1 MSLNLFNEELNRAY
15 KNTGLL
21 ASDVWNYKKDDT
33 EFQKANLH
41 LWVRFNEIEKRLEDE
56 ESEDGLST
64 STEEVYRTVRD
75 TIPFSRL
82 ASYGDYV
89 YNEKRENM
97 YVTDDGP
104 AKDKHAHFC
113 SNSNQIALEVWMLP
127 EVEDQFKKLSDV
139 SSSR

>member
-56 ESEDGLST
+56 ESEDELST

-75 TIPFSRL
+75 TIPLSRL

-97 YVTDDGP
+97 FVTDDGS
-104 AKDKHAHFC
+104 AQDKHAHAC
-113 SNSNQIALEVWMLP
+113 SNSNQIDLEVWMLP

>member
-21 ASDVWNYKKDDT
+21 ASGVWNYKKDDT
-33 EFQKANLH
+33 VFQKANLH

-56 ESEDGLST
+56 ESEDELST

-75 TIPFSRL
+75 TIPHSRL

-89 YNEKRENM
+89 YNEKRESM
-97 YVTDDGP
+97 YVTDDGSTQ
-104 AKDKHAHFC
+104 DKHAHTW
-113 SNSNQIALEVWMLP
+113 SNSNPNDLEVWMLP

-139 SSSR
+139 SSCR

>member
-75 TIPFSRL
+75 TIPLSRL

-104 AKDKHAHFC
+104 AKDKHAHVC
-113 SNSNQIALEVWMLP
+113 SNSNQIDLEVWMLP